1 MIVSGVVTP
10 NYSASVS
17 SWFTSRD
24 SVIPAAREPPA
35 KSWTLQRVTGKL
47 HLLVE
52 TGRPQA
58 ARKAEGMRTTS
69 LCGDESKR
77 LDSRAK
83 VPWLKYLARKKNTI
97 SQTQRN
103 SV

>member
-1 MIVSGVVTP
+1 MVYKPRQAS
-10 NYSASVS
+10 SA
-17 SWFTSRD
+17 
-24 SVIPAAREPPA
+24 AEPPA
-35 KSWTLQRVTGKL
+35 KIWTSQRVTGKP

-52 TGRPQA
+52 ASRSQA
-58 ARKAEGMRTTS
+58 GKAEGTRRTMS
-69 LCGDESKR
+69 LCGDES
-77 LDSRAK
+77 SNSIVGAK

>member
-1 MIVSGVVTP
+1 MIVSGAVTP
-10 NYSASVS
+10 NYSAVS
-17 SWFTSRD
+17 RVGLRAETASFLQ
-24 SVIPAAREPPA
+24 PPA
-35 KSWTLQRVTGKL
+35 KIWTLQRVTGKL
-47 HLLVE
+47 RLLVE
-52 TGRPQA
+52 TGRSQA

-77 LDSRAK
+77 LDSKAK

-97 SQTQRN
+97 SQTQRD